1 MTLGVR
7 GRLFAISLLL
17 IVGVGLT
24 TGAFFESRLRDE
36 LRTRLEADLT
46 LRARTAAAALE
57 RARADAIGETV
68 EQLARTTGSRV
79 MVIRRGG
86 ETVARSADG
95 DDTTNALGPEIDSA
109 FADGIG
115 RATRL
120 GPSGKDVLFVAVAYP
135 SEQPTAVVRLALP
148 LRDSDTTIEALR
160 ALMLLAA
167 LVGLAVAVFMS
178 GVASELMTRT
188 FRRMVQSAV
197 GLATGE
203 TPGGSIPP
211 KSDDRSL
218 TGPMNRV
225 VADLEEAVS
234 ELAAE
239 RDQIETILERMTEAV
254 LALDADDRIT
264 IANNAAFDLLSFDDD
279 DVGRPLLEAVR
290 LPVLLELA
298 RKAIE
303 NGDANVEFELPTAPH
318 RQLLAKAAPLKTI
331 GGVVIVMHDMTEIR
345 RLERVRRDFVANVSH
360 ELRTPITVIRANA
373 ETLLDGALEDR
384 ERGPKFVE
392 AMHRSA
398 ERLSRL
404 VADLLDLS
412 RIEAGQYV
420 ADLKPVNVAV
430 TVEGV
435 VEALE
440 AKAIE
445 QQVEIA
451 TAIDDA
457 LVVQATTMGLSQ
469 VLQNLL
475 DNAIK
480 YTPNGGHVVVRAAR
494 QRDVVRIEVEDDG
507 PGIEPHHRARIF
519 ERFYRVDTGRS
530 RAMGGTGLGLS
541 IVKHLAE
548 QMKGRVG
555 VEPGARR
562 GTVFWLELTA
572 PVTGQDADD
581 DDEDEDDD
589 DDATTAR
596 GDQSPLV
603 AAASSS
609 LAMKR

>member
-17 IVGVGLT
+17 IIGVGVT

-36 LRTRLEADLT
+36 LRTRLETELL

-57 RARADAIGETV
+57 RTPDAAI
-68 EQLARTTGSRV
+68 AS
-79 MVIRRGG
+79 
-86 ETVARSADG
+86 TVARLAETTESHVAVIGRDGAARARSEADESSVQV
-95 DDTTNALGPEIDSA
+95 GPEVDEA
-109 FADGIG
+109 FSRGVGRVTKWGPEGIEI
-115 RATRL
+115 L
-120 GPSGKDVLFVAVAYP
+120 VVAVAYP
-135 SEQPTAVVRLALP
+135 TAEPTAVVRLALP

-188 FRRMVQSAV
+188 FRRMVESAV
-197 GLATGE
+197 GLATGA
-203 TPGGSIPP
+203 TAGGSIPP
-211 KSDDRSL
+211 KDEDRSL
-218 TGPMNRV
+218 TGPMHRV
-225 VADLEEAVS
+225 ATDLEEAVS

-254 LALDADDRIT
+254 LALDANERIT
-264 IANNAAFDLLSFDDD
+264 IANSAAFELLDFDDD

-290 LPVLLELA
+290 LPALLELA
-298 RKAIE
+298 RKAIDD
-303 NGDANVEFELPTAPH
+303 GDANVEFELPTAPH
-318 RQLLAKAAPLKTI
+318 RQLLAKAAPLETI

-412 RIEAGQYV
+412 RIEAGHFVTELQPVRV
-420 ADLKPVNVAV
+420 ARVVDGIL
-430 TVEGV
+430 EG
-435 VEALE
+435 LE

-445 QQVEIA
+445 QQVDVAGEV
-451 TAIDDA
+451 DDR
-457 LVVQATTMGLSQ
+457 LVVQAASMGLSQ

-480 YTPNGGHVVVRAAR
+480 YTPAGGHVIVRARAVN
-494 QRDVVRIEVEDDG
+494 DVVRIEVEDDG
-507 PGIEPHHRARIF
+507 PGIEPHHRERIF

-541 IVKHLAE
+541 IVRHLAE
-548 QMKGRVG
+548 QMNGRVG
-555 VEPGARR
+555 VDPGARR
-562 GTVFWLELTA
+562 GSIFWIELQA
-572 PVTGQDADD
+572 VPPVQDA
-581 DDEDEDDD
+581 DEDDD
-589 DDATTAR
+589 LDTDSTS
-596 GDQSPLV
+596 DPPSPLL
-603 AAASSS
+603 AATSSS

>member
-17 IVGVGLT
+17 IVAVGLT

-36 LRTRLEADLT
+36 LRTRLREELGF
-46 LRARTAAAALE
+46 RARTAAATLE
-57 RARADAIGETV
+57 RTSGASIGETV
-68 EQLARTTGSRV
+68 EQLAQTTGSHV
-79 MVIRRGG
+79 AVFGRGG
-86 ETVARSADG
+86 EPLARSARAEEV
-95 DDTTNALGPEIDSA
+95 TTARGPEVDRAFSA
-109 FADGIG
+109 GSAS
-115 RATRL
+115 ATRP
-120 GPSGKDVLFVAVAYP
+120 GADGKDVLFVAVAYP
-135 SEQPTAVVRLALP
+135 ASQPEAVVRLALP

-160 ALMLLAA
+160 GLMLLAA
-167 LVGLAVAVFMS
+167 LVGLAVAIFMS
-178 GVASELMTRT
+178 GVASELMARA
-188 FRRMVQSAV
+188 FRRMVRTAV
-197 GLATGE
+197 DLATGE
-203 TPGGSIPP
+203 SPTGSIPP
-211 KSDDRSL
+211 RSGDRV
-218 TGPMNRV
+218 GPMDRV
-225 VADLEEAVS
+225 AAELERAVG

-264 IANNAAFDLLSFDDD
+264 IANSAAFELLELDDD

-298 RKAIE
+298 RKAVDD
-303 NGDANVEFELPTAPH
+303 GDAGVEFELPTAPH
-318 RQLLAKAAPLKTI
+318 RQLLAKAAPLETI
-331 GGVVIVMHDMTEIR
+331 DGVVIVMHDMTEIR

-420 ADLKPVNVAV
+420 ADLQPVNVARIV
-430 TVEGV
+430 DGV
-435 VEALE
+435 VEGLE
-440 AKAIE
+440 AKANE
-445 QQVEIA
+445 QDVAVA
-451 TAIDDA
+451 TDIDGR
-457 LVVQATTMGLSQ
+457 LVVQAASMGLNQ

-480 YTPNGGHVVVRAAR
+480 YTPGGGHVVVRAAR
-494 QRDVVRIEVEDDG
+494 TADAVRIEVEDDG
-507 PGIEPHHRARIF
+507 PGIEPHHRERIF

-548 QMKGRVG
+548 QMAGRVG
-555 VEPGARR
+555 VEAGARR
-562 GTVFWLELTA
+562 GSIFWIEL
-572 PVTGQDADD
+572 PVASTGHRE
-581 DDEDEDDD
+581 DDEDEPIAERHDSDSSELEAD
-589 DDATTAR
+589 EER
-596 GDQSPLV
+596 RV
-603 AAASSS
+603 AAP
-609 LAMKR
+609 R